1 MVLRFF
7 AIFRIFA
14 TIRIFATFCNFCD
27 LYLSLVTS
35 ANAES
40 LRKRIEYLAEAS
52 KAECDK
58 LKFDL
63 VSIRDRSLINAES
76 LKKTETVLP
85 DIRSGLGERVEYV
98 SFIRYIT
105 RYNHRALEL
114 LTHDKSS

>member
-1 MVLRFF
+1 MSEYVPLEITSRSAGIDALFATIRFF
-7 AIFRIFA
+7 AI
-14 TIRIFATFCNFCD
+14 FCNFCD

-85 DIRSGLGERVEYV
+85 DIRSGLGKRLKYV
-98 SFIRYIT
+98 YFISYIT
-105 RYNHRALEL
+105 RW
-114 LTHDKSS
+114 